1 MMNKKQASVILFFT
15 GSLIVIALVALA
27 ILQIRTDRMMDD
39 YSSVYGNEKYQT
51 PVMRDGV
58 NVIKQDVSCGY
69 AVLEMF
75 SS

>member
-51 PVMRDGV
+51 PVMIDGV